1 MILENSGINIQ
12 LEIEKLVL
20 QKKYTYIDA
29 VIKLCE
35 DFSLE
40 PSYMAKHLPKPIIEK
55 LREEGESINLLPKSA
70 RLPF

>member
-1 MILENSGINIQ
+1 MILENSGYNIQ
-12 LEIEKLVL
+12 NEVEKLVL
-20 QKKYTYIDA
+20 KKYTYMEA

-35 DFSLE
+35 DLSLE
-40 PSYMAKHLPKPIIEK
+40 PAYMAKHLPKPIIEK

>member
-1 MILENSGINIQ
+1 MIIENSGLNIQ
-12 LEIEKLVL
+12 NEVEKLVS

-35 DFSLE
+35 DFALE
-40 PSYMAKHLPKPIIEK
+40 PSYIAKHLPKPIIEK

>member
-1 MILENSGINIQ
+1 ME
-12 LEIEKLVL
+12 
-20 QKKYTYIDA
+20 A

-35 DFSLE
+35 DLSLE
-40 PSYMAKHLPKPIIEK
+40 PAYMAKHLPKPIIEK

>member
-1 MILENSGINIQ
+1 MILENSGYNIQ
-12 LEIEKLVL
+12 NEVEKLVL
-20 QKKYTYIDA
+20 KKYTYMEA

-35 DFSLE
+35 DLSLE
-40 PSYMAKHLPKPIIEK
+40 PAYIAKHLPKPIIEK

>member
-1 MILENSGINIQ
+1 MIIENSGMNIHS
-12 LEIEKLVL
+12 EIEKLVL

-29 VIKLCE
+29 VLKLCE

-40 PSYMAKHLPKPIIEK
+40 PAYIAKHLPKPIIEK

>member
-1 MILENSGINIQ
+1 MILENSGYNIQ
-12 LEIEKLVL
+12 NEVEKLVL
-20 QKKYTYIDA
+20 KKYTYMEA

-35 DFSLE
+35 DLSLE
-40 PSYMAKHLPKPIIEK
+40 PSYIAKHLPKPIIEK